1 MEFPTSDVELF
12 MVGKRFIFETLRI
25 ADVGFCRHR
34 IYKNYK
40 KLTIMKTHQYNSG
53 SYTSSGNNSS
63 GNKRCNNLSRNKKRT
78 IGKLSAACLM
88 YVGLLVPGVVNGQ
101 NSVPPPGG
109 GFGGNSLMRPGNSVP
124 APGGFG
130 QPGGGPAFGP
140 AVRPVRPPRP
150 VFAPSIWNAPWGGVT
165 VQIGNTSPGWEN
177 NGVTNILCCGYD
189 AQGVWR
195 SMPLRISYN
204 WNGVSYNVTVL
215 NAWNPWTNM
224 WDVGVDMPAYS
235 TSYYL
240 NGVTYNYYA
249 PLSTGTYYFNL

>member
-1 MEFPTSDVELF
+1 
-12 MVGKRFIFETLRI
+12 
-25 ADVGFCRHR
+25 
-34 IYKNYK
+34 
-40 KLTIMKTHQYNSG
+40 MKTHRYISF
-53 SYTSSGNNSS
+53 
-63 GNKRCNNLSRNKKRT
+63 L
-78 IGKLSAACLM
+78 ILM
-88 YVGLLVPGVVNGQ
+88 AGLLFPTVMNGQ
-101 NSVPPPGG
+101 SSVPPPGG

-124 APGGFG
+124 PPGGGFG
-130 QPGGGPAFGP
+130 TPM
-140 AVRPVRPPRP
+140 RPPRP
-150 VFAPSIWNAPWGGVT
+150 AFAPAIWNAPWGGVS

-204 WNGVSYNVTVL
+204 WNGVNYNVTVL

-235 TSYYL
+235 TSYFL
-240 NGVTYNYYA
+240 NGITYNYYA